1 MSISRSLRRKIVAF
15 DPMSV
20 GVSVKVFCR
29 QEGIST
35 STFYNIK
42 ARFKRQGFEGL
53 EPDSRAPKQPARIW
67 GQEATDLV
75 VETHNRLKAE
85 GKDSGPWSVYYCLI
99 DDASGCYE
107 VPSRATIARI
117 LAREGCVDKNA
128 RKRPRT
134 SYERFA
140 KTEAMQMWQIDAF
153 VYRLFDSDHS
163 TVTIYQLID
172 DASRLDV
179 GTQAFPTSENSRDA
193 QHTLSDAFATYGLP
207 CQVLSDNGTAFATY
221 HLGRVSPTEKFLAK
235 RGVLPIAGFAPTT
248 QGKVERSHQTLSNYL
263 DKRCPTNLEQV
274 REHIVS
280 YRTWYN
286 TLRRHQG
293 LLAGKQHITP
303 AQAFTTLPKAT
314 PPQEPISQ
322 ELLFQRAQDNRA
334 FTKKKRKKT
343 PKQPAPS
350 SRTDNYWNIGPTAKT
365 DTNGIITVTGVRIYI
380 GYRYK
385 KRDLAVNVTDDNIAQ
400 YFTAHDGELLFT
412 IPLPIRTHHARTSQI
427 NINHIIGAWHRNPP
441 QVSKKS

>member
-1 MSISRSLRRKIVAF
+1 MLTSIFLSLSPVVLGLNTFWTRSLNTSWTVVALDCGMSISRSLRRKIVAF

-75 VETHNRLKAE
+75 VETHNRLKVE

-99 DDASGCYE
+99 DEASGCYE

-293 LLAGKQHITP
+293 LLAG
-303 AQAFTTLPKAT
+303 
-314 PPQEPISQ
+314 
-322 ELLFQRAQDNRA
+322 
-334 FTKKKRKKT
+334 
-343 PKQPAPS
+343 
-350 SRTDNYWNIGPTAKT
+350 
-365 DTNGIITVTGVRIYI
+365 
-380 GYRYK
+380 
-385 KRDLAVNVTDDNIAQ
+385 
-400 YFTAHDGELLFT
+400 
-412 IPLPIRTHHARTSQI
+412 
-427 NINHIIGAWHRNPP
+427 
-441 QVSKKS
+441 